1 MVAAVAAFWDISH
14 RKQTEERLNLA
25 LREAE
30 EFRKAA
36 ESANRAKDDF
46 IATVSH
52 ELRTPL
58 NTIRL
63 WAQMFGKLPPKEWAE
78 GVKAVERA
86 ALAQQRLIDD
96 LLDVARLTSGK
107 LRLDLEPVRLLDCV
121 RSAIEGMKSGAATRN
136 VHIDAHLSDVGIV
149 RADSERIQQIVW
161 NLLANA
167 IKFTPEGGHITV
179 ALAGKDGM
187 VELRVSDDGIGIE
200 AERLERLFERFGQQR
215 SATTRRHSGLGLGL
229 SITRELI
236 ELHGGTIA
244 ATSDGKGQGASFT
257 VRLPLEV
264 EIDQPHGATHS
275 DGGAAPPGLV
285 KVHVL
290 LVEDDA
296 ATRNVTARLLRQ
308 SGAQVRAVD
317 SAAAAREACEKK
329 RPDAIVCDV
338 GLPDEDGYAFIQAL
352 RVAEKAQDVKRIPAI
367 ALTAFA
373 GATDRRHA
381 LEAGFDEHVVKPVDA
396 DRLIAVLT
404 KLVRDARG

>member
-1 MVAAVAAFWDISH
+1 
-14 RKQTEERLNLA
+14 LNLA

-30 EFRKAA
+30 ELRKAA

-63 WAQMFGKLPPKEWAE
+63 WAQMFGKLSPQEWAE

-96 LLDVARLTSGK
+96 LLDVARLASGK
-107 LRLDLEPVRLLDCV
+107 LRLEIGPVRLVDCV
-121 RSAIEGMKSGAATRN
+121 QSAIKTLESSATTRN
-136 VHIDAHLSDVGIV
+136 VKIDARLSDVGIV
-149 RADSERIQQIVW
+149 RADPDRIQQIVW

-167 IKFTPEGGHITV
+167 VKFTPEGGHVTV

-187 VELRVSDDGIGIE
+187 VELRVADDGIGIDKD
-200 AERLERLFERFGQQR
+200 RLQQLFTRFAQGD
-215 SATTRRHSGLGLGL
+215 STTTRRHSGLGLGL
-229 SITRELI
+229 SITRELV

-244 ATSDGKGQGASFT
+244 AASEGKGRGTIFT

-264 EIDQPHGATHS
+264 QTDESRGETA
-275 DGGAAPPGLV
+275 GGVAAGPALD

-290 LVEDDA
+290 LVENEPA
-296 ATRNVTARLLRQ
+296 ARNVTARLLRQ
-308 SGAQVRAVD
+308 RGAHVRTAE
-317 SAAAAREACEKK
+317 SAAAAREACGKK
-329 RPDAIVCDV
+329 WPDVIVCDI
-338 GLPDEDGYAFIQAL
+338 GLPDEDGYAFMQTL
-352 RVAEKAQDVKRIPAI
+352 RAAEKAQRAKRIPAI

-373 GATDRRHA
+373 GPTDRRHA
-381 LEAGFDEHVVKPVDA
+381 LEAGFDEHVAKPADA
-396 DRLIAVLT
+396 GRLIAVLA
-404 KLVRDARG
+404 KLMRDARG

>member
-1 MVAAVAAFWDISH
+1 MAAVAAFWDISH

-167 IKFTPEGGHITV
+167 IKFTPEG
-179 ALAGKDGM
+179 
-187 VELRVSDDGIGIE
+187 
-200 AERLERLFERFGQQR
+200 
-215 SATTRRHSGLGLGL
+215 AT
-229 SITRELI
+229 
-236 ELHGGTIA
+236 
-244 ATSDGKGQGASFT
+244 
-257 VRLPLEV
+257 
-264 EIDQPHGATHS
+264 
-275 DGGAAPPGLV
+275 
-285 KVHVL
+285 
-290 LVEDDA
+290 
-296 ATRNVTARLLRQ
+296 
-308 SGAQVRAVD
+308 
-317 SAAAAREACEKK
+317 
-329 RPDAIVCDV
+329 
-338 GLPDEDGYAFIQAL
+338 
-352 RVAEKAQDVKRIPAI
+352 
-367 ALTAFA
+367 
-373 GATDRRHA
+373 
-381 LEAGFDEHVVKPVDA
+381 
-396 DRLIAVLT
+396 
-404 KLVRDARG
+404 